1 MTNFQAQQPSRLAV
15 TPEHLVLALPA
26 LAGGLL
32 AAGLALASL
41 LPAWQRN
48 GALEQQRQLLKSQG
62 EALAANRA
70 RLGRSREGLQQ
81 AEADQRKLLQIVAG
95 TDQLDT
101 LLAQLAVEAAAAGVT
116 LESYE
121 PQAPP
126 APAPKS
132 KRSKAKGNEAPPSD
146 PLLVDG
152 ELVKREQLVMAS
164 GAGCSRLK
172 PISASCCRS
181 WRAPISSTPC
191 SRNWRWKRLL
201 LASLLRAM
209 SPRRHR
215 LQRPIPSAAKLKAM
229 RLPPAI
235 RCSLM
240 ASWSNA
246 SSW

>member
-1 MTNFQAQQPSRLAV
+1 MTNFQAQQPSRFAV
-15 TPEHLVLALPA
+15 TPERLVLALPA

-32 AAGLALASL
+32 AAGLALAWL

-121 PQAPP
+121 PQAAP

-164 GAGCSRLK
+164 GAFPQLLVFLRRIESLSPLAVLRDLNLSHPAPSGDGEDSAEPTVLK
-172 PISASCCRS
+172 FNLSVYS
-181 WRAPISSTPC
+181 RAPKEDQAPSTSGRKEP
-191 SRNWRWKRLL
+191 
-201 LASLLRAM
+201 
-209 SPRRHR
+209 
-215 LQRPIPSAAKLKAM
+215 AA
-229 RLPPAI
+229 
-235 RCSLM
+235 
-240 ASWSNA
+240 
-246 SSW
+246 

>member
-1 MTNFQAQQPSRLAV
+1 MTNFQAQPPSRFAV
-15 TPEHLVLALPA
+15 TPERLVLALPA
-26 LAGGLL
+26 LAGGVL
-32 AAGLALASL
+32 AAGLALAWL

-121 PQAPP
+121 PQAAP
-126 APAPKS
+126 APAPNS

-164 GAGCSRLK
+164 GAFPQLLVFLRRIESLSPLAVLRDLNLSHPAPSGDGEDSAEPTVLK
-172 PISASCCRS
+172 FNLSVYS
-181 WRAPISSTPC
+181 RAPKEDQAPSTSGRKEP
-191 SRNWRWKRLL
+191 
-201 LASLLRAM
+201 
-209 SPRRHR
+209 
-215 LQRPIPSAAKLKAM
+215 AA
-229 RLPPAI
+229 
-235 RCSLM
+235 
-240 ASWSNA
+240 
-246 SSW
+246 

>member
-1 MTNFQAQQPSRLAV
+1 MTNFQAQPPSRFAV
-15 TPEHLVLALPA
+15 TPERLVLALPA

-32 AAGLALASL
+32 AAGLALAWL

-81 AEADQRKLLQIVAG
+81 ADADQRKLLQIVAG

-121 PQAPP
+121 PQAAP
-126 APAPKS
+126 APAPNS

-164 GAGCSRLK
+164 GAFPQLLVFLRRIESLSPLAVLRDLNLSHPAPSGDGEDSAEPTVLK
-172 PISASCCRS
+172 FNLSVYS
-181 WRAPISSTPC
+181 RAPKEDPAPSTSGRKEP
-191 SRNWRWKRLL
+191 
-201 LASLLRAM
+201 
-209 SPRRHR
+209 
-215 LQRPIPSAAKLKAM
+215 AA
-229 RLPPAI
+229 
-235 RCSLM
+235 
-240 ASWSNA
+240 
-246 SSW
+246 

>member
-1 MTNFQAQQPSRLAV
+1 MTNFQAQPPSRFAV
-15 TPEHLVLALPA
+15 TPERLVLALPA

-32 AAGLALASL
+32 AAGLALAWL

-48 GALEQQRQLLKSQG
+48 GALEQQRQLLQSQG

-121 PQAPP
+121 PQAAP
-126 APAPKS
+126 APAPNS

-164 GAGCSRLK
+164 GAFPQLLVFLRRIESLSPLAVLRDLNLSHPAPSGDGEDSAEPTVLK
-172 PISASCCRS
+172 FNLSVYS
-181 WRAPISSTPC
+181 RAPKEDQAPSTSGRKEP
-191 SRNWRWKRLL
+191 
-201 LASLLRAM
+201 
-209 SPRRHR
+209 
-215 LQRPIPSAAKLKAM
+215 AA
-229 RLPPAI
+229 
-235 RCSLM
+235 
-240 ASWSNA
+240 
-246 SSW
+246 

>member
-1 MTNFQAQQPSRLAV
+1 MTNFQAQPPRRFAV
-15 TPEHLVLALPA
+15 TPERLVLALPA

-32 AAGLALASL
+32 AAGLALAWL

-121 PQAPP
+121 PQAAP
-126 APAPKS
+126 APAPNS

-164 GAGCSRLK
+164 GAFPQLLVFLRRIESLSPLAVLRDLNLSHPAPSGDGEDSAEPTVLK
-172 PISASCCRS
+172 FNLSVYS
-181 WRAPISSTPC
+181 RAPKEDQAPSTSGRKEP
-191 SRNWRWKRLL
+191 
-201 LASLLRAM
+201 
-209 SPRRHR
+209 
-215 LQRPIPSAAKLKAM
+215 AA
-229 RLPPAI
+229 
-235 RCSLM
+235 
-240 ASWSNA
+240 
-246 SSW
+246 

>member
-1 MTNFQAQQPSRLAV
+1 MTNFQAQQPSRFAV
-15 TPEHLVLALPA
+15 TPERLVLALPA

-32 AAGLALASL
+32 AAGLALAWL

-70 RLGRSREGLQQ
+70 RLGRSREVLQQ

-121 PQAPP
+121 PQAPQ
-126 APAPKS
+126 APAPNS
-132 KRSKAKGNEAPPSD
+132 KRSKAKGNEAAPSD

-164 GAGCSRLK
+164 GAFPQLLVFLRRIESLSPLAVLRDINLSHPAPSGDGEDSAEPTVLK
-172 PISASCCRS
+172 FNLSVYSH
-181 WRAPISSTPC
+181 APKEDPAPSTSGRKEP
-191 SRNWRWKRLL
+191 
-201 LASLLRAM
+201 
-209 SPRRHR
+209 
-215 LQRPIPSAAKLKAM
+215 AA
-229 RLPPAI
+229 
-235 RCSLM
+235 
-240 ASWSNA
+240 
-246 SSW
+246 

>member
-1 MTNFQAQQPSRLAV
+1 MTNFQAQQSSRLAV
-15 TPEHLVLALPA
+15 TPERLVLALPA

-32 AAGLALASL
+32 AAGLALGWL

-70 RLGRSREGLQQ
+70 RLSRSREGLQQ
-81 AEADQRKLLQIVAG
+81 AEADQSKLLQIVAG

-121 PQAPP
+121 PQAPS
-126 APAPKS
+126 APASKS

-164 GAGCSRLK
+164 GAFPQLLVFLRRIESLSPLAVLRDLNLSHPAPSGDGEDSAEPTVLK
-172 PISASCCRS
+172 FNLSVYS
-181 WRAPISSTPC
+181 RAPKEDQAPSTSGRKEP
-191 SRNWRWKRLL
+191 
-201 LASLLRAM
+201 
-209 SPRRHR
+209 
-215 LQRPIPSAAKLKAM
+215 AA
-229 RLPPAI
+229 
-235 RCSLM
+235 
-240 ASWSNA
+240 
-246 SSW
+246 

>member
-1 MTNFQAQQPSRLAV
+1 MTNFQAQPPSRFAV
-15 TPEHLVLALPA
+15 TPERLVLALPA

-32 AAGLALASL
+32 AAGLALAWL

-121 PQAPP
+121 PQAAP
-126 APAPKS
+126 APAPNS

-164 GAGCSRLK
+164 GAFPQLLVFLRRIESLSPLAVLRDLNLSHPAPSGDGEDSAEPTVLK
-172 PISASCCRS
+172 FNLSVYS
-181 WRAPISSTPC
+181 RAPKEDPAPSTSGRKEP
-191 SRNWRWKRLL
+191 
-201 LASLLRAM
+201 
-209 SPRRHR
+209 
-215 LQRPIPSAAKLKAM
+215 AA
-229 RLPPAI
+229 
-235 RCSLM
+235 
-240 ASWSNA
+240 
-246 SSW
+246 

>member
-1 MTNFQAQQPSRLAV
+1 MTNFQAQPPSRFAV
-15 TPEHLVLALPA
+15 TPERLVVALPA

-32 AAGLALASL
+32 AAGLALAWL

-121 PQAPP
+121 PQAAP
-126 APAPKS
+126 APAPNS

-164 GAGCSRLK
+164 GAFPQLLVFLRRIESLSPLAVLRDLNLSHPAPSGDGEDSAEPTVLK
-172 PISASCCRS
+172 FNLSVYS
-181 WRAPISSTPC
+181 RAPKEDQAPSTSGRKEP
-191 SRNWRWKRLL
+191 
-201 LASLLRAM
+201 
-209 SPRRHR
+209 
-215 LQRPIPSAAKLKAM
+215 AA
-229 RLPPAI
+229 
-235 RCSLM
+235 
-240 ASWSNA
+240 
-246 SSW
+246 

>member
-1 MTNFQAQQPSRLAV
+1 MTNFQAQPPSRFAV
-15 TPEHLVLALPA
+15 TPERLVLALPA

-32 AAGLALASL
+32 AAGLALAWL

-121 PQAPP
+121 PQVAP
-126 APAPKS
+126 APAPNS

-164 GAGCSRLK
+164 GAFPQLLVFLRRIESLSPLAVLRDLNLSHPAPSGDGEDSAEPTVLK
-172 PISASCCRS
+172 FNLSVYS
-181 WRAPISSTPC
+181 RAPKEDQAPSTSGRKEP
-191 SRNWRWKRLL
+191 
-201 LASLLRAM
+201 
-209 SPRRHR
+209 
-215 LQRPIPSAAKLKAM
+215 AA
-229 RLPPAI
+229 
-235 RCSLM
+235 
-240 ASWSNA
+240 
-246 SSW
+246 

>member
-1 MTNFQAQQPSRLAV
+1 MTNFQAQSPSRFAV
-15 TPEHLVLALPA
+15 TPERLVLALPA

-32 AAGLALASL
+32 AAGLALAWL

-81 AEADQRKLLQIVAG
+81 AEADQSKLLQIVAG

-126 APAPKS
+126 APAPNS
-132 KRSKAKGNEAPPSD
+132 KRSKDKGNEAPPSD

-164 GAGCSRLK
+164 GAFPQLLVFLRRIESLSPLAVLRDLNLSHPAPSGDGEDSAEPTVLK
-172 PISASCCRS
+172 FNLSVYS
-181 WRAPISSTPC
+181 RAPKEDPAPSTSGRKEP
-191 SRNWRWKRLL
+191 
-201 LASLLRAM
+201 
-209 SPRRHR
+209 
-215 LQRPIPSAAKLKAM
+215 AA
-229 RLPPAI
+229 
-235 RCSLM
+235 
-240 ASWSNA
+240 
-246 SSW
+246 

>member
-1 MTNFQAQQPSRLAV
+1 MTNFQAQPPSRLAV
-15 TPEHLVLALPA
+15 TPERLMLALPA

-32 AAGLALASL
+32 AAALALAWL

-121 PQAPP
+121 PQAAP
-126 APAPKS
+126 APAPNS

-164 GAGCSRLK
+164 GAFPQLLVFLRRIESLSPLAVLRDLNLSHPAPSGDGEDSAEPTVLK
-172 PISASCCRS
+172 FNLSVYS
-181 WRAPISSTPC
+181 RAPKEDQAPSTSGRKEP
-191 SRNWRWKRLL
+191 
-201 LASLLRAM
+201 
-209 SPRRHR
+209 
-215 LQRPIPSAAKLKAM
+215 AA
-229 RLPPAI
+229 
-235 RCSLM
+235 
-240 ASWSNA
+240 
-246 SSW
+246 

>member
-1 MTNFQAQQPSRLAV
+1 MTNFQAQPPSRFAV
-15 TPEHLVLALPA
+15 TPERLVLALPA

-32 AAGLALASL
+32 AAGLALVWL

-121 PQAPP
+121 PQAAP
-126 APAPKS
+126 APAPNS

-164 GAGCSRLK
+164 GAFPQLLVFLRRIESLSPLAVLRDLNLSHPAPSGDGEDSAEPTVLK
-172 PISASCCRS
+172 FNLSVYS
-181 WRAPISSTPC
+181 RAPKEDQAPSTSGRKEP
-191 SRNWRWKRLL
+191 
-201 LASLLRAM
+201 
-209 SPRRHR
+209 
-215 LQRPIPSAAKLKAM
+215 AA
-229 RLPPAI
+229 
-235 RCSLM
+235 
-240 ASWSNA
+240 
-246 SSW
+246 

>member
-1 MTNFQAQQPSRLAV
+1 MTNFQAQPPSRFAV
-15 TPEHLVLALPA
+15 TPERLVLALPA

-32 AAGLALASL
+32 AAGLALAWL
-41 LPAWQRN
+41 LPAWQRS

-121 PQAPP
+121 PQAAP
-126 APAPKS
+126 APAPNS

-164 GAGCSRLK
+164 GAFPQLLVFLRRIESLSPLAVLRDLNLSHPAPSGDGEDSAEPTVLK
-172 PISASCCRS
+172 FNLSVYS
-181 WRAPISSTPC
+181 RAPKEDQAPSTSGRKEP
-191 SRNWRWKRLL
+191 
-201 LASLLRAM
+201 
-209 SPRRHR
+209 
-215 LQRPIPSAAKLKAM
+215 AA
-229 RLPPAI
+229 
-235 RCSLM
+235 
-240 ASWSNA
+240 
-246 SSW
+246 

>member
-1 MTNFQAQQPSRLAV
+1 MTNFQAQPPSRFAV
-15 TPEHLVLALPA
+15 TPERLVLALPA

-32 AAGLALASL
+32 AAGLALAWL

-70 RLGRSREGLQQ
+70 RLGRTREGLQQ

-121 PQAPP
+121 PQVAPESN
-126 APAPKS
+126 S
-132 KRSKAKGNEAPPSD
+132 KRSKAKGNEAPPND

-164 GAGCSRLK
+164 GAFPQLLVFLRRIESLSPLAVLRDINLSHPAPSGDGEDSVEPTVLK
-172 PISASCCRS
+172 FNLSVYS
-181 WRAPISSTPC
+181 RAPKEDPAPSTSGRKEP
-191 SRNWRWKRLL
+191 
-201 LASLLRAM
+201 
-209 SPRRHR
+209 
-215 LQRPIPSAAKLKAM
+215 AA
-229 RLPPAI
+229 
-235 RCSLM
+235 
-240 ASWSNA
+240 
-246 SSW
+246 

>member
-1 MTNFQAQQPSRLAV
+1 MTNFQAQPPSRFAV
-15 TPEHLVLALPA
+15 TPERLVLALPA

-32 AAGLALASL
+32 AAALALAWL

-121 PQAPP
+121 PQAPQ
-126 APAPKS
+126 APASNS
-132 KRSKAKGNEAPPSD
+132 KRSKAKGNAAPPSD

-152 ELVKREQLVMAS
+152 ALVKREQLVMAS
-164 GAGCSRLK
+164 GAFPQLLVFLRRIESLSPLAVLRDLNLSHPAPSGDGEDSAEPTVLK
-172 PISASCCRS
+172 FNLSVYS
-181 WRAPISSTPC
+181 RAPKEDPAPSTSGRKEP
-191 SRNWRWKRLL
+191 
-201 LASLLRAM
+201 
-209 SPRRHR
+209 
-215 LQRPIPSAAKLKAM
+215 AA
-229 RLPPAI
+229 
-235 RCSLM
+235 
-240 ASWSNA
+240 
-246 SSW
+246 

>member
-1 MTNFQAQQPSRLAV
+1 MTNFQAQPPSRFAV
-15 TPEHLVLALPA
+15 TPERLVLALPA

-32 AAGLALASL
+32 AAGLALAWL

-81 AEADQRKLLQIVAG
+81 AEADQRKLLQIMAG

-121 PQAPP
+121 PQAAP
-126 APAPKS
+126 APAPNS

-164 GAGCSRLK
+164 GAFPQLLVFLRRIESLSPLAVLRDLNLSHPAPSGDGEDSAEPTVLK
-172 PISASCCRS
+172 FNLSVYS
-181 WRAPISSTPC
+181 RAPKEDPAPSTSGRKEP
-191 SRNWRWKRLL
+191 
-201 LASLLRAM
+201 
-209 SPRRHR
+209 
-215 LQRPIPSAAKLKAM
+215 AA
-229 RLPPAI
+229 
-235 RCSLM
+235 
-240 ASWSNA
+240 
-246 SSW
+246 

>member
-1 MTNFQAQQPSRLAV
+1 MTNFQAQPPSRFAI
-15 TPEHLVLALPA
+15 TPERLVLALPA

-32 AAGLALASL
+32 AAALALAWL

-121 PQAPP
+121 PQAAPV
-126 APAPKS
+126 PAPKS
-132 KRSKAKGNEAPPSD
+132 MRSKAKGNEAPPSD

-164 GAGCSRLK
+164 GAFPQLLVFLRRIESLSPLAVLRDLNLSHPAPSGDGEDSAEPTVLK
-172 PISASCCRS
+172 FNLSVYS
-181 WRAPISSTPC
+181 RAPKEDQAPSTSGRKEP
-191 SRNWRWKRLL
+191 
-201 LASLLRAM
+201 
-209 SPRRHR
+209 
-215 LQRPIPSAAKLKAM
+215 AA
-229 RLPPAI
+229 
-235 RCSLM
+235 
-240 ASWSNA
+240 
-246 SSW
+246 

>member
-1 MTNFQAQQPSRLAV
+1 MTNFQAQPPSRFAV
-15 TPEHLVLALPA
+15 TPERLVVALPA

-32 AAGLALASL
+32 AAGLALAWL

-48 GALEQQRQLLKSQG
+48 GALQQQRQLLKSQG

-121 PQAPP
+121 PQAAP
-126 APAPKS
+126 APAPNS

-164 GAGCSRLK
+164 GAFPQLLVFLRRIESLSPLAVLRDLNLSHPAPSGDGEDSAEPTVLK
-172 PISASCCRS
+172 FNLSVYS
-181 WRAPISSTPC
+181 RAPKEDQAPSTSGRKEP
-191 SRNWRWKRLL
+191 
-201 LASLLRAM
+201 
-209 SPRRHR
+209 
-215 LQRPIPSAAKLKAM
+215 AA
-229 RLPPAI
+229 
-235 RCSLM
+235 
-240 ASWSNA
+240 
-246 SSW
+246 

>member
-1 MTNFQAQQPSRLAV
+1 MTNFQAQPPSRFAI
-15 TPEHLVLALPA
+15 TPERLVLALPA

-32 AAGLALASL
+32 AAGLALAWL

-48 GALEQQRQLLKSQG
+48 GALEQQRQLLQSQG

-70 RLGRSREGLQQ
+70 RLGRSRQGLQQ

-121 PQAPP
+121 PQAAP
-126 APAPKS
+126 APAPNS

-164 GAGCSRLK
+164 GAFPQLLVFLRRIESLSPLAVLRDLNLSHPAPSGDGEDSAEPTVLK
-172 PISASCCRS
+172 FNLSVYS
-181 WRAPISSTPC
+181 RAPKEDQAPSTSGRKEP
-191 SRNWRWKRLL
+191 
-201 LASLLRAM
+201 
-209 SPRRHR
+209 
-215 LQRPIPSAAKLKAM
+215 AA
-229 RLPPAI
+229 
-235 RCSLM
+235 
-240 ASWSNA
+240 
-246 SSW
+246 

>member
-1 MTNFQAQQPSRLAV
+1 MTNFQAQQPSRFAV
-15 TPEHLVLALPA
+15 TPERLVLALPA

-32 AAGLALASL
+32 AAGLALAWL

-121 PQAPP
+121 PQA
-126 APAPKS
+126 APVPSPNS

-164 GAGCSRLK
+164 GAFPQLLVFLRRIESLSPLAVLRDLNLSHPAPSGDGEDSAEPTVLK
-172 PISASCCRS
+172 FNLSVYS
-181 WRAPISSTPC
+181 RAPKEDPAPSTSGRKEP
-191 SRNWRWKRLL
+191 
-201 LASLLRAM
+201 
-209 SPRRHR
+209 
-215 LQRPIPSAAKLKAM
+215 AA
-229 RLPPAI
+229 
-235 RCSLM
+235 
-240 ASWSNA
+240 
-246 SSW
+246 

>member
-1 MTNFQAQQPSRLAV
+1 MTNFQAQPPNRIAV
-15 TPEHLVLALPA
+15 TPERLVLALPA

-32 AAGLALASL
+32 AAGLALAWL

-81 AEADQRKLLQIVAG
+81 AQADQRKLLQIVAG

-121 PQAPP
+121 PQAAP
-126 APAPKS
+126 APAPNS

-164 GAGCSRLK
+164 GAFPQLLVFLRRIESLSPLAVLRDLNLSHPAPSGDGEDSAEPTVLK
-172 PISASCCRS
+172 FNLSVYS
-181 WRAPISSTPC
+181 RAPKEDQAPSTSGRKEP
-191 SRNWRWKRLL
+191 
-201 LASLLRAM
+201 
-209 SPRRHR
+209 
-215 LQRPIPSAAKLKAM
+215 AA
-229 RLPPAI
+229 
-235 RCSLM
+235 
-240 ASWSNA
+240 
-246 SSW
+246 

>member
-1 MTNFQAQQPSRLAV
+1 MTNFQAQPPSRFAV
-15 TPEHLVLALPA
+15 TPERLVVALPA

-32 AAGLALASL
+32 AAGLTLAWL

-62 EALAANRA
+62 EALAANRV

-121 PQAPP
+121 PQAAP
-126 APAPKS
+126 APAPNS
-132 KRSKAKGNEAPPSD
+132 KRSKANEAPPSD

-164 GAGCSRLK
+164 GAFPQLLVFLRRIESLSPLAVLRDLNLSHPAPSGDGEDSAEPTVLK
-172 PISASCCRS
+172 FNLSVYS
-181 WRAPISSTPC
+181 RAPKEDQAPSTSGRKEP
-191 SRNWRWKRLL
+191 
-201 LASLLRAM
+201 
-209 SPRRHR
+209 
-215 LQRPIPSAAKLKAM
+215 AA
-229 RLPPAI
+229 
-235 RCSLM
+235 
-240 ASWSNA
+240 
-246 SSW
+246 

>member
-1 MTNFQAQQPSRLAV
+1 MTNFQAQPPSRFAV
-15 TPEHLVLALPA
+15 TPERLVLALPA

-32 AAGLALASL
+32 AAGLALAWL
-41 LPAWQRN
+41 LPAWQRS

-70 RLGRSREGLQQ
+70 RLGRSREGLHQ
-81 AEADQRKLLQIVAG
+81 AEAHQRKLLQIVAG

-121 PQAPP
+121 PQA
-126 APAPKS
+126 APVSAPNS

-164 GAGCSRLK
+164 GAFPQLLVFLRRIESLSPLAVLRDLNLSHPAPSGDGEDSAEPTVLK
-172 PISASCCRS
+172 FNLSVYS
-181 WRAPISSTPC
+181 RAPKEDPAPSTSGRKEP
-191 SRNWRWKRLL
+191 
-201 LASLLRAM
+201 
-209 SPRRHR
+209 
-215 LQRPIPSAAKLKAM
+215 AA
-229 RLPPAI
+229 
-235 RCSLM
+235 
-240 ASWSNA
+240 
-246 SSW
+246 

>member
-1 MTNFQAQQPSRLAV
+1 MTNFQAQQPSRFAV
-15 TPEHLVLALPA
+15 TPERLVLALPA

-32 AAGLALASL
+32 AAGLALAWL

-121 PQAPP
+121 PQAAKVP
-126 APAPKS
+126 APNS

-164 GAGCSRLK
+164 GAFPQLLVFLRRIESLSPLAVLRDLNLSHPAPSGDGEDSAEPTVLK
-172 PISASCCRS
+172 FNLSVYS
-181 WRAPISSTPC
+181 RAPKEDQAPSTSGRKEP
-191 SRNWRWKRLL
+191 
-201 LASLLRAM
+201 
-209 SPRRHR
+209 
-215 LQRPIPSAAKLKAM
+215 AA
-229 RLPPAI
+229 
-235 RCSLM
+235 
-240 ASWSNA
+240 
-246 SSW
+246 

>member
-1 MTNFQAQQPSRLAV
+1 MTNFQAQPPSRFAV
-15 TPEHLVLALPA
+15 TPERLVLALPA

-32 AAGLALASL
+32 AAGLALAWL

-121 PQAPP
+121 PQAAP
-126 APAPKS
+126 APAPNS

-164 GAGCSRLK
+164 GAFPQLLVFLRRIESLSPLAVLRDLNLSHPAPSGDGEDSAEPTVLK
-172 PISASCCRS
+172 FNLSVYSH
-181 WRAPISSTPC
+181 APKEDQAPSTSGRKEP
-191 SRNWRWKRLL
+191 
-201 LASLLRAM
+201 
-209 SPRRHR
+209 
-215 LQRPIPSAAKLKAM
+215 AA
-229 RLPPAI
+229 
-235 RCSLM
+235 
-240 ASWSNA
+240 
-246 SSW
+246 

>member
-1 MTNFQAQQPSRLAV
+1 MTNFQAQPPSRFAV
-15 TPEHLVLALPA
+15 TPERLVLALPA

-32 AAGLALASL
+32 AAGLALAWL
-41 LPAWQRN
+41 LPAWQRS

-121 PQAPP
+121 PQAAP
-126 APAPKS
+126 APAPNS

-164 GAGCSRLK
+164 GAFPQLLVFLRRIESLSPLAVLRDLNLSHPAPSGDGEDSAEPTVLK
-172 PISASCCRS
+172 FNLSVYS
-181 WRAPISSTPC
+181 RAPKEDPAPSTSGRKEP
-191 SRNWRWKRLL
+191 
-201 LASLLRAM
+201 
-209 SPRRHR
+209 
-215 LQRPIPSAAKLKAM
+215 AA
-229 RLPPAI
+229 
-235 RCSLM
+235 
-240 ASWSNA
+240 
-246 SSW
+246 

>member
-1 MTNFQAQQPSRLAV
+1 MTNFQAQQPSRFAV
-15 TPEHLVLALPA
+15 TPERLVLALPA

-32 AAGLALASL
+32 AAGLALAWL

-121 PQAPP
+121 PQAATVP
-126 APAPKS
+126 APNS

-152 ELVKREQLVMAS
+152 ELAKRDQLVMAS
-164 GAGCSRLK
+164 GAFPQLLVFLRRIESLSPLAVLRDLNLSHPAPSGDSEDSAEPTVLK
-172 PISASCCRS
+172 FNLSVYS
-181 WRAPISSTPC
+181 RAPKEDQAPSTSGRKEP
-191 SRNWRWKRLL
+191 
-201 LASLLRAM
+201 
-209 SPRRHR
+209 
-215 LQRPIPSAAKLKAM
+215 AA
-229 RLPPAI
+229 
-235 RCSLM
+235 
-240 ASWSNA
+240 
-246 SSW
+246 

>member
-1 MTNFQAQQPSRLAV
+1 MTNFQAQPPSRFAV
-15 TPEHLVLALPA
+15 TPERLVLALPA

-32 AAGLALASL
+32 AVGLALAWL
-41 LPAWQRN
+41 LPAWQRS

-121 PQAPP
+121 PQA
-126 APAPKS
+126 APAPGPNS

-164 GAGCSRLK
+164 GAFPQLLVFLRRIESLSPLAVLRDLNLSHPAPSGDGEDLAEPTVLK
-172 PISASCCRS
+172 FNLSVYS
-181 WRAPISSTPC
+181 RAPKADPAPSTSGRKEP
-191 SRNWRWKRLL
+191 
-201 LASLLRAM
+201 
-209 SPRRHR
+209 
-215 LQRPIPSAAKLKAM
+215 AA
-229 RLPPAI
+229 
-235 RCSLM
+235 
-240 ASWSNA
+240 
-246 SSW
+246 

>member
-1 MTNFQAQQPSRLAV
+1 MTNFQAQPPSRFAV
-15 TPEHLVLALPA
+15 TPERLVLALPA

-32 AAGLALASL
+32 AAGLALAWL

-116 LESYE
+116 LESSE

-126 APAPKS
+126 APAPNS

-164 GAGCSRLK
+164 GAFPQLLVFLRRIESLSPLAVLRDLNLSHPAPSGDGEDSAEPTVLK
-172 PISASCCRS
+172 FNLSVYS
-181 WRAPISSTPC
+181 RAPKEDQAPSTSGRKEP
-191 SRNWRWKRLL
+191 
-201 LASLLRAM
+201 
-209 SPRRHR
+209 
-215 LQRPIPSAAKLKAM
+215 AA
-229 RLPPAI
+229 
-235 RCSLM
+235 
-240 ASWSNA
+240 
-246 SSW
+246 

>member
-1 MTNFQAQQPSRLAV
+1 MTNFQAQPPSRLAV
-15 TPEHLVLALPA
+15 TPERLVLALPA

-32 AAGLALASL
+32 AAALALAWL

-121 PQAPP
+121 PQA
-126 APAPKS
+126 APVPVPVPKS

-164 GAGCSRLK
+164 GAFPQLLVFLRRIESLSPLAVLRDLNLSHPAPSGDGEDSAEPTVLK
-172 PISASCCRS
+172 FNLSVYS
-181 WRAPISSTPC
+181 RAPKEVQAPSTSGRKEP
-191 SRNWRWKRLL
+191 
-201 LASLLRAM
+201 
-209 SPRRHR
+209 
-215 LQRPIPSAAKLKAM
+215 AA
-229 RLPPAI
+229 
-235 RCSLM
+235 
-240 ASWSNA
+240 
-246 SSW
+246 

>member
-1 MTNFQAQQPSRLAV
+1 MTNFQAQPPSRFAV
-15 TPEHLVLALPA
+15 TPERLVLALPA

-32 AAGLALASL
+32 AAGLALAWL

-121 PQAPP
+121 PQA
-126 APAPKS
+126 APVSAPNS

-164 GAGCSRLK
+164 GAFPQLLVFLRRIESLSPLAVLRDLNLSHPAPSGDGEDSAEPTVLK
-172 PISASCCRS
+172 FKLSVYSH
-181 WRAPISSTPC
+181 APKEDPAPSTSGRKEP
-191 SRNWRWKRLL
+191 
-201 LASLLRAM
+201 
-209 SPRRHR
+209 
-215 LQRPIPSAAKLKAM
+215 AA
-229 RLPPAI
+229 
-235 RCSLM
+235 
-240 ASWSNA
+240 
-246 SSW
+246 